1 MWQTWVYKPVINTAQ
16 WLPTGNGQQPQTSG
30 KRNVAATATVA
41 TWLTHLVT
49 AWQASWYTALA
60 LHIKTIAKAKNP
72 ESACWPSMQL
82 ELKVQHA
89 VSCGVERAYVVSRY
103 EMNFF
108 RFAIIYILR
117 RHSLTTRWWTDH
129 VWFMCYVYAIAC
141 HLLLHGIWLLWK
153 EVGICMM
160 PHRSWA
166 TKVIA
171 WLAACCCVTYWVAPI
186 IPWQLHAYSYIS
198 IMQPIVYVFV
208 IATTIRI
215 AVVAGNS
222 SRAAA
227 LSHTI
232 YPSHSYFSWN
242 LWLISHV
249 RVALLHGWYVIRFVA
264 PLNYLLPQSII

>member
-1 MWQTWVYKPVINTAQ
+1 MIDSLSDCLASQLIYCLGITYKNNSKSEKPRERVLTVN
-16 WLPTGNGQQPQTSG
+16 
-30 KRNVAATATVA
+30 AAGV
-41 TWLTHLVT
+41 
-49 AWQASWYTALA
+49 
-60 LHIKTIAKAKNP
+60 
-72 ESACWPSMQL
+72 ESAT
-82 ELKVQHA
+82 
-89 VSCGVERAYVVSRY
+89 CGFVRSWKSVCCKPLRDE
-103 EMNFF
+103 FF
-108 RFAIIYILR
+108 FASYFYAIIYILR